1 MPGRTGSWVAV
12 GCVSGKAAHRG
23 CKEVSELSW
32 KGNEGGDEP
41 ASMWDLKQKH
51 PYQVVNCIFKGF
63 SSVLHNYQSCV
74 CAHMCACMHGCRCLC
89 RPGHRILL
97 ETELLAVVKGSM

>member
-1 MPGRTGSWVAV
+1 MVR
-12 GCVSGKAAHRG
+12 VSGKAAHSG

-63 SSVLHNYQSCV
+63 LSVLHNYQSVCV
-74 CAHMCACMHGCRCLC
+74 HTCVHACMGADACV
-89 RPGHRILL
+89 GQ
-97 ETELLAVVKGSM
+97 A

>member
-1 MPGRTGSWVAV
+1 MPGRIGPWAAV
-12 GCVSGKAAHRG
+12 GHVSGKAAHRG

-51 PYQVVNCIFKGF
+51 PYQVVNYILKGF
-63 SSVLHNYQSCV
+63 HLFCIIISLVCV
-74 CAHMCACMHGCRCLC
+74 HTCVHACMGAHACVGQ
-89 RPGHRILL
+89 GI
-97 ETELLAVVKGSM
+97 GSSWRLSYWQL